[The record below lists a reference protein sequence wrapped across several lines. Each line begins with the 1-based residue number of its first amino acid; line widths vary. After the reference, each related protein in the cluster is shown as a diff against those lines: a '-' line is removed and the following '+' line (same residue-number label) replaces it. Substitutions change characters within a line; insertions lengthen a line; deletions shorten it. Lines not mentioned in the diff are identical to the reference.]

1 MSSTDLVAQRL
12 GAQRLGPAQRAP
24 LEVARALLAMQ
35 GQDAFSAAWSIG
47 VRTGATETE
56 VAAAFERGEL
66 VRSWPVRGTLHVHAA
81 EDLPWLCALLG
92 PRIVETMARRRA
104 QLGLD
109 ARTLVRAEEVVMRAL
124 EAGPR
129 TRSELM
135 DALTAAG
142 VDVREQRGYH
152 HLFHLGVRGSIACG
166 PSRDG
171 EVCFVPVPAPTPGA
185 RVRDRDEALGELA
198 RRYFEGH
205 GPAPLAELVLWAKLT
220 AADARRAL
228 DVARPQLSVGEIDGV
243 AHFSGVD
250 ASPAHVPALWLP
262 GFDEYLLGYRDRS
275 AVLEPRDAPKIVPGG
290 NGIFQPTLVCDGR
303 VVGTWRRRRGRAGV
317 ELTAE
322 LFRPVSRLQR
332 AALEAAAGPLRR
344 FLGTPVSLRWR

>member
-1 MSSTDLVAQRL
+1 MSSADLVAQRL
-12 GAQRLGPAQRAP
+12 GAQHLWPAQRAP
-24 LEVARALLAMQ
+24 LDVARALLAMQ
-35 GQDAFSAAWSIG
+35 GQDAFSAAWSLG
-47 VRTGATETE
+47 VRTGATEAE
-56 VAAAFERGEL
+56 IAAAFERGEL

-81 EDLPWLCALLG
+81 EDVPWLSALLG
-92 PRIVETMARRRA
+92 PRLVETTARRRA

-109 ARTLVRAEEVVMRAL
+109 DRALARAEDVVLRAL

-129 TRSELM
+129 ARGELM

-152 HLFHLGVRGSIACG
+152 HLFHLGIRGRIACG

-171 EVCFVPVPAPTPGA
+171 EASFVSVLRAIPRA
-185 RVRDRDEALGELA
+185 RTRDRDEALGELA

-205 GPAPLAELVLWAKLT
+205 GPAPLGELALWAKLT

-228 DVARPQLSVGEIDGV
+228 DVARPHLSVREIDGV
-243 AHFSGVD
+243 AHGAGVD
-250 ASPAHVPALWLP
+250 TWPMHVPALWLP
-262 GFDEYLLGYRDRS
+262 GFDEYLLGYRERS
-275 AVLEPRDAPKIVPGG
+275 AVLAPRDAPKIVPGG

-303 VVGTWRRRRGRAGV
+303 VVGTWRRKRGRAGV
-317 ELTAE
+317 ELAAE

-344 FLGTPVSLRWR
+344 FLGTPVSLRWT